1 MNLLLL
7 DEKDITGPNTAV
19 ISDERLQHVITVLS
33 SKLGDTLS
41 VGLING
47 NMGKALITA
56 LDTKALHLQFVLDK
70 TPPAPLPLTVV
81 LALPRPK
88 MLRRIV
94 HNIAEF
100 GIKELHL
107 IHSFKVE
114 KSYWQTPWLDEAQL
128 NAFLLN
134 GLSEAKDTVL
144 PKVFL
149 HKRFKPFVEDTL
161 PLIIDNKEAFIA
173 HPYCNDPMPCASS
186 NERVI
191 VIGPEGGFTPY
202 EVDLIRQQGVNAF
215 HMGERI
221 YKVENALTLLS
232 GQLSIAH

>member
-7 DEKDITGPNTAV
+7 DEKDLTGSNTAV
-19 ISDERLQHVITVLS
+19 ISDERLQHVITVLA
-33 SKLGDTLS
+33 SKAGDSLT
-41 VGLING
+41 VGLVNG
-47 NMGKALITA
+47 NMGTALITT
-56 LDTKALHLQFVLDK
+56 LDKKELHLQFILDK
-70 TPPAPLPLTVV
+70 TPPPPLPLTVV

-107 IHSFKVE
+107 IHSYKVE
-114 KSYWQTPWLDEAQL
+114 KSYWQTPWLDDAQI

-134 GLSEAKDTVL
+134 GLSQAKDTAL

-173 HPYCNDPMPCASS
+173 HPYCDEPMPAASS

-202 EVDLIRQQGVNAF
+202 EVDLIRQQGVKAIQ
-215 HMGERI
+215 MGARI

-232 GQLSIAH
+232 CQLSRI